1 MNDKFTTKSEKKEP
15 YTIVY
20 FDVMKDLHISYMEYI
35 VLQTMLHF
43 SSKNEYKK
51 GISKISNHLKL
62 SRNTI
67 YKYLKILML
76 KEHIARFEPKS
87 DTYYLKY
94 DIKERF
100 ENGGKLY
107 VKIYHNHRK
116 ELKIAIKKYALLYM
130 IYSLSKNL
138 KNRCANAGIKNYC
151 NYINIS
157 ESHFETV
164 KGQLIKVNLLEQ
176 QTTTFLKLNEN
187 LFNWFENNKSV
198 QE

>member
-1 MNDKFTTKSEKKEP
+1 MKDNFTTKSEKEP

-20 FDVMKDLHISYMEYI
+20 FDVMKDLHIDYTEYL
-35 VLQTMLHF
+35 VLQTMVHF
-43 SSKNEYKK
+43 SSKNEYYK
-51 GISKISNHLKL
+51 GITKISNHLKL

-67 YKYLKILML
+67 YKSLKILLL

-87 DTYYLKY
+87 NTYYLKY

-100 ENGGKLY
+100 ENGGRLY
-107 VKIYHNHRK
+107 VKIYHKHRK
-116 ELKIAIKKYALLYM
+116 VLNIAIKKYALLYM

-157 ESHFETV
+157 ESHFDTV
-164 KGQLIKVNLLEQ
+164 KGQLIKANLLEQ

>member
-1 MNDKFTTKSEKKEP
+1 MKNKFTTKSEQEP

-20 FDVMKDLHISYMEYI
+20 FDVMKDLHIDYTEYLI
-35 VLQTMLHF
+35 LQTMIHF
-43 SSKNEYKK
+43 CKRNDYKLNVTEI
-51 GISKISNHLKL
+51 GNHLKL

-67 YKYLKILML
+67 YKYLKILIL
-76 KEHIARFEPKS
+76 KEHIVRFEPKS
-87 DTYYLKY
+87 DTYHLKY
-94 DIKERF
+94 DVKERF

-107 VKIYHNHRK
+107 VKIYHKHRK
-116 ELKIAIKKYALLYM
+116 ELNIAIKKYALLYM

-138 KNRCANAGIKNYC
+138 KNRCATAGIKNYC

-157 ESHFETV
+157 ESHFDTV
-164 KGQLIKVNLLEQ
+164 KGQLIEANLLEP
-176 QTTTFLKLNEN
+176 QTSTLLKLNEN

>member
-1 MNDKFTTKSEKKEP
+1 MKDKFTTKNEKEP

-20 FDVMKDLHISYMEYI
+20 FDVKQDLQLSFREYI

-51 GISKISNHLKL
+51 GITKISNHLKL

-67 YKYLKILML
+67 YKSLKILLL

-94 DIKERF
+94 DVKERF
-100 ENGGKLY
+100 ENGGRLY

-116 ELKIAIKKYALLYM
+116 KLNIAIKKYALLFM

-138 KNRCANAGIKNYC
+138 KNRCATAGKEHYC
-151 NYINIS
+151 KYINIS
-157 ESHFETV
+157 ESHFDTV
-164 KGQLIKVNLLEQ
+164 KGQLTKKNLLEP
-176 QTTTFLKLNEN
+176 QTTTLLKLNEN

>member
-1 MNDKFTTKSEKKEP
+1 MKNKFTTKSEQEP

-20 FDVMKDLHISYMEYI
+20 FDVMKDLHIDYTEYL
-35 VLQTMLHF
+35 VLQTMVHF
-43 SSKNEYKK
+43 SSKNEYNK
-51 GISKISNHLKL
+51 GITKISNHLKL
-62 SRNTI
+62 SRTTT

-94 DIKERF
+94 DIRERF

-107 VKIYHNHRK
+107 VKIYHKHRK
-116 ELKIAIKKYALLYM
+116 ELNIAIKKYVLLYM
-130 IYSLSKNL
+130 IYSHSKNL
-138 KNRCANAGIKNYC
+138 INRCATAGQEHYC
-151 NYINIS
+151 RYINIS
-157 ESHFETV
+157 ESHFDTV
-164 KGQLIKVNLLEQ
+164 KGQLIKVNLLEP
-176 QTTTFLKLNEN
+176 QTSTFLKLKEN

>member
-1 MNDKFTTKSEKKEP
+1 MKDKFTTKSEKKP

-20 FDVMKDLHISYMEYI
+20 FDVMKDLHIDYTEYL
-35 VLQTMLHF
+35 VLQTMVHF
-43 SSKNEYKK
+43 SSKNVYYK
-51 GISKISNHLKL
+51 GITKISNHLKL

-67 YKYLKILML
+67 YKSLKILLL

-87 DTYYLKY
+87 NTYYLKY

-100 ENGGKLY
+100 ENGGRLY
-107 VKIYHNHRK
+107 VKIYHKHRK
-116 ELKIAIKKYALLYM
+116 ILNIAIKKYALLYM

-157 ESHFETV
+157 ESHFDTV
-164 KGQLIKVNLLEQ
+164 KGQLIKANLLEP
-176 QTTTFLKLNEN
+176 QTSTLLKLNET